1 MEREKA
7 QKRGLVTCGTQ
18 VTTLMTGLSG
28 TSSLFD
34 DSGGYF
40 YWRTL
45 VKDREGKEL
54 PGTFCS
60 GYGSASKIT
69 LFSVLH
75 QRILFSVI
83 EGESVTA
90 KLWTD
95 RLLNQFS
102 ISQEQIKIHHLQDKL
117 CRSWEIS
124 LENGL
129 ESRWAHWAAWY
140 QIQIGTWALGGL
152 SPYRKHFTP
161 ASQPAHVQ
169 HHQMRNNSHGMERA
183 VSLSMLTNTAF

>member
-40 YWRTL
+40 SWRTL
-45 VKDREGKEL
+45 VKDRKGKEL

-75 QRILFSVI
+75 QQIVFSHRR
-83 EGESVTA
+83 GKRYCQA
-90 KLWTD
+90 LN

-140 QIQIGTWALGGL
+140 QIQTGTWALGGL
-152 SPYRKHFTP
+152 SPYQKHFTS